1 MKSAREE
8 YRMNVMILT
17 HDPDYTLTP
26 AEMSEKEIA
35 SPKNIVVNSNVQGI
49 ALGAALLNRQD
60 NIPSRVVILIP
71 DGGLVSEK
79 IGAQYAEMRDTTI
92 RSSGVRFGKVSDFLR
107 SQKIVEDETLD
118 VDEIVI
124 NARFTLNRQVKATPL
139 SAPFIPGRPRNP
151 NPILI
156 LNNKFDQDA
165 SAINLSELKAA
176 VEGNQ
181 ESVDTSSSAAQR
193 VSGQDSNK
201 VKVFLGTNVPV
212 RDLFNHLANGDT
224 IEGFLKS
231 YPTVD
236 RGQASRVLEDAVAL
250 LESHN

>member
-181 ESVDTSSSAAQR
+181 ESVDTSFFRSAAR
-193 VSGQDSNK
+193 FRTGQ
-201 VKVFLGTNVPV
+201 
-212 RDLFNHLANGDT
+212 
-224 IEGFLKS
+224 
-231 YPTVD
+231 
-236 RGQASRVLEDAVAL
+236 Q
-250 LESHN
+250 